1 MEAATIIRNAVAR
14 VSALRAA
21 ESAQPALRTA
31 VRAVKGLQAR
41 RFAGSYRDMLAGGPF
56 SAATRFFLE
65 ELYGEK
71 DYADRD
77 AQFARIAGAIERF
90 FPAAV
95 AETAVG
101 LAQLHALTEGLDHAM
116 GHAWLAAGAT
126 QGDARHYVVAWRSV
140 GRRADRESQ
149 LEDVLAIGHDMIRL
163 TRTPGLRMM
172 LRMMRGPASA
182 AGLGSLQHF
191 LETGFDTFAA
201 LARGE
206 AAQQFLHTIR
216 ERESALI
223 AQLFDAPLVAC
234 ETQLAATLGQAP

>member
-1 MEAATIIRNAVAR
+1 MEAANIIRSAVGR
-14 VSALRAA
+14 VRALRDA
-21 ESAQPALRTA
+21 ESGEPALQVA

-41 RFAGSYRDMLAGGPF
+41 RFAGTYQDMLAGGPF
-56 SAATRFFLE
+56 SAAARFFLE
-65 ELYGEK
+65 ELYGDK
-71 DYADRD
+71 DYAERD

-95 AETAVG
+95 VETAVG
-101 LAQLHALTEGLDHAM
+101 LAQLHALTEDLDHAM
-116 GHAWLAAGAT
+116 GHAWLTAGAA
-126 QGDARHYVVAWRSV
+126 QEAGRYASAWRSV

-149 LEDVLAIGHDMIRL
+149 LEVVLAIGLDMIRL

-201 LARGE
+201 LARGD
-206 AAQQFLHTIR
+206 AAQRFLHTIR

-223 AQLFDAPLVAC
+223 AQLFDTPLVAC
-234 ETQLAATLGQAP
+234 ETQLAATLGQAR